1 MRAHEGDRRERPA
14 SREGLMLKDLWLIS
28 RDDLRLDRHRSQAI
42 SQRGAAISQLA
53 QATRVTKLRLKPP
66 SGPSTLRADLRY

>member
-1 MRAHEGDRRERPA
+1 MRAHAGHRRERPA

-28 RDDLRLDRHRSQAI
+28 RDDLRLDRHRPQAI

-53 QATRVTKLRLKPP
+53 QGNPCNEAPP
-66 SGPSTLRADLRY
+66 QAAEWA